1 MDYTGV
7 GTLFVSIVT
16 LVVAALAWLSVQR
29 SVGLAERREE
39 YLIDEQERMEFM
51 REEHKSLQEELERKR
66 EESQSLHETLT
77 RERQERLQA
86 QQSAELAHQQALRE
100 AMQHLRERMDNYLQ
114 ELEES
119 GRPGIRRVK

>member
-1 MDYTGV
+1 MDYAGV
-7 GTLFVSIVT
+7 GTLFVSIAT
-16 LVVAALAWLSVQR
+16 LVVATLAWRSAQR
-29 SVGLAERREE
+29 AVGLAERREE

-100 AMQHLRERMDNYLQ
+100 ATQHLRERMDNYLQ